1 MIVTTTGHV
10 EGSSVEEY
18 LGICAGEAIVGA
30 NIVRDMFASVRDVV
44 GGRSGSYEKV
54 LASARDGAMEAIEA
68 EASERGANAIIGL
81 SLDYEVV
88 GDKGAMLMVVASG
101 TAVRLAG

>member
-1 MIVTTTGHV
+1 MIVTTTGSV
-10 EGSSVEEY
+10 EGRSVSEY
-18 LGICAGEAIVGA
+18 LGVCAGEAVVGA

-54 LASARDGAMEAIEA
+54 LRSAREDALEIIA
-68 EASERGANAIIGL
+68 EVAAERGADAVIGV

-88 GDKGAMLMVVASG
+88 GDGGSMLMVVASG
-101 TAVRLAG
+101 TAVKPA

>member
-1 MIVTTTGHV
+1 MIITTTGHV
-10 EGSSVEEY
+10 EGRSVAEY
-18 LGICAGEAIVGA
+18 LGVCAGEAIVGA

-54 LASARDGAMEAIEA
+54 LVSARKAALENIEA
-68 EASERGANAIIGL
+68 DAAERGADAVIGL

-88 GDKGAMLMVVASG
+88 GDSGSMLMVVASG
-101 TAVRLAG
+101 TAVRLA

>member
-1 MIVTTTGHV
+1 MIITTTGHI
-10 EGSSVEEY
+10 EGRSVAEY
-18 LGICAGEAIVGA
+18 LDVYAGEAIVGA

-54 LASARDGAMEAIEA
+54 LVSAREGALEHIEA
-68 EASERGANAIIGL
+68 DAAERGADAIIGL

-88 GDKGAMLMVVASG
+88 GDSGSMLMVVASG
-101 TAVRLAG
+101 TAVRLS

>member
-10 EGSSVEEY
+10 EGRKVEEY

-30 NIVRDMFASVRDVV
+30 NIVRDMSASVRDVV

-54 LASARDGAMEAIEA
+54 LASARSGAMESIEA
-68 EASERGANAIIGL
+68 EVSERGANAIIGL
-81 SLDYEVV
+81 SLDYEV
-88 GDKGAMLMVVASG
+88 GGEKGSMLMVVASG
-101 TAVRLAG
+101 TVVRLAG

>member
-1 MIVTTTGHV
+1 MIITTTGHV
-10 EGSSVEEY
+10 EGRSVAEY
-18 LGICAGEAIVGA
+18 LGVCAGEAIVGA

-54 LASARDGAMEAIEA
+54 LVSARKAALEHIEA
-68 EASERGANAIIGL
+68 DAAERGADAVIGL

-88 GDKGAMLMVVASG
+88 GDSGSMLMVVASG
-101 TAVRLAG
+101 TAVRLA